1 MCVTPAAEAEGV
13 VGGDTSLHF
22 FDGAKAFNTTTT
34 GSGILFRKD
43 IEHEGLELLK
53 GQKHIITA
61 NIWATRIEQSKQ
73 VLLVTFPDNE
83 SNSMDTTDEDVT
95 FDKQTV
101 LAELQSLK
109 VKELKMKLSG
119 HGIDSSRMIEKE
131 DMIQALIMKSKNEEY
146 IKKVANDCTSYAI
159 PVDNL
164 SGMLLTHVEWT
175 NRAAEQAGKDKPSVV
190 TYECQD
196 FDYDM
201 FGVVEKVLN
210 HSYIGEDAIIAAKQC
225 LDYFGP
231 FKYENM
237 LVDLSLESKA
247 EEEIGDA
254 PPNSKKPRT
263 EKTRYKEEEFDMD
276 LIICETE
283 ARMRAVANVTAAL
296 DEPYVPFKM
305 LFVEGFTEADY
316 EHGDKQI
323 NDIPMM
329 AAACLLG
336 DHNNIMFLRKICSK
350 GDVLDTSMEYIHTEA
365 NVFINTPTPVL
376 EAELSGVS
384 PGGKVDLFS
393 TKRFEYD
400 PFCDIDW
407 SKLAPDV
414 DQDCIKENYE
424 ECGYGFNLKVG
435 LQHSSQDV
443 KSAVIESCLHQ
454 ADEMGF
460 SCTTIYL
467 PGLDVDESTFDR
479 QAALDESR
487 SLRVKELKLRLT
499 EHGVVDWSMMIEKE
513 EMVQALADAMEKRF
527 MKCKRKGLG
536 NMNEWN
542 GTETEDSSSSLFHR
556 NSKGEVVFTEREAE
570 LASDFIASADIE
582 GRVKASLQKKR
593 FVLPQQTHKAHAF
606 FCNESV
612 YGNLNILGVSGLIR
626 MDKDKKSNGSSKK
639 GFEVKFDAWPSKEAK
654 ATSDNNKARIERFMA
669 ERDDPYWDWPGY
681 QG

>member
-1 MCVTPAAEAEGV
+1 MICSFFLNQILFTSSIYIISGFFKRHRDFLSTTSNLLEEYTLLLCVTPAAEVEGV

-22 FDGAKAFNTTTT
+22 FDGAKTFNTTTT

-43 IEHEGLELLK
+43 LEHEGLELLK

-83 SNSMDTTDEDVT
+83 KVESSSMDTTDEDAT
-95 FDKQTV
+95 FDKQAV
-101 LAELQSLK
+101 LAELQPLK
-109 VKELKMKLSG
+109 VKELKAKLSG

-131 DMIQALIMKSKNEEY
+131 DMVQALADTQIMKSKNEEY

-164 SGMLLTHVEWT
+164 SGMLLTHVQWA
-175 NRAAEQAGKDKPSVV
+175 NRAAEQAGKDEPSVV

-201 FGVVEKVLN
+201 FGVVEKILN

-237 LVDLSLESKA
+237 LVDLSLDSKA
-247 EEEIGDA
+247 KEETGDA
-254 PPNSKKPRT
+254 PPNRKKART
-263 EKTRYKEEEFDMD
+263 EKTEDRDETFDLD

-316 EHGDKQI
+316 EDGDKQI
-323 NDIPMM
+323 HDIPMM

-350 GDVLDTSMEYIHTEA
+350 GGVLDTSMEYIHSEA

-400 PFCDIDW
+400 PICDIDW
-407 SKLAPDV
+407 SQLAPNV
-414 DQDCIKENYE
+414 DQDGIKEQYD

-435 LQHSSQDV
+435 LQSSQDV
-443 KSAVIESCLHQ
+443 KSVVIDSCLHQ
-454 ADEMGF
+454 AGEMGF

-467 PGLDVDESTFDR
+467 PGLDVDEATFDK
-479 QAALDESR
+479 QATLVELR
-487 SLRVKELKLRLT
+487 PLRVKELKLRLT
-499 EHGVVDWSMMIEKE
+499 EHGVIDWSMMIEKE
-513 EMVQALADAMEKRF
+513 DMVQALA
-527 MKCKRKGLG
+527 
-536 NMNEWN
+536 
-542 GTETEDSSSSLFHR
+542 
-556 NSKGEVVFTEREAE
+556 
-570 LASDFIASADIE
+570 
-582 GRVKASLQKKR
+582 
-593 FVLPQQTHKAHAF
+593 
-606 FCNESV
+606 
-612 YGNLNILGVSGLIR
+612 
-626 MDKDKKSNGSSKK
+626 
-639 GFEVKFDAWPSKEAK
+639 
-654 ATSDNNKARIERFMA
+654 
-669 ERDDPYWDWPGY
+669 
-681 QG
+681 